1 MTARSEKPVES
12 YTALALQV
20 RVRAIASC
28 PDVGSCRGRINANL
42 ERVATRVA
50 ASRQFIGPDVALVVL
65 PEYFLTGYPQGE
77 TSAAWRARACVA
89 QDGREYERIG
99 RIAQDNGVYLAGN
112 LYELDA
118 HWPALY
124 FQTSFIAD
132 DAGDVVLRYR
142 RLVSHFGPTPHDIL
156 DRYLDVYGPD
166 SLFPVAD
173 TRLGRLAAVASE
185 EILFPE
191 ITRALALRGAEVVCH
206 SSSEV
211 ASPAV
216 TPKNAAKLARAYE
229 NHVYVVSANTAGI
242 VGIDLPN
249 ASVDGG
255 SKIVD
260 YEGRVLVEAAT
271 GESMAA
277 NADVHVES
285 LRAYRRRPGLF
296 NIFSRQRLD
305 LFAGTYG
312 GPGVWPA
319 NALMDDA
326 GGVVVPERGHFDR
339 SHAQVIRDLLDRG
352 VLR

>member
-1 MTARSEKPVES
+1 MES
-12 YTALALQV
+12 YTALALQTQV
-20 RVRAIASC
+20 QAVAPC
-28 PDVGSCRGRINANL
+28 PDVASCRARIDANL
-42 ERVATRVA
+42 ERVAAQVA
-50 ASRQFIGPDVALVVL
+50 ASRQFIGTHLALVVL

-77 TSAAWRARACVA
+77 TPAAWQARACIA
-89 QDGREYERIG
+89 PDGREYERIG
-99 RIAQDNGVYLAGN
+99 RIAQDNHLFLAGN

-132 DAGDVVLRYR
+132 DRGDIVLRYR
-142 RLVSHFGPTPHDIL
+142 RLISHFGPTPHDVL
-156 DRYLDVYGPD
+156 DRYLEIYGSE

-191 ITRALALRGAEVVCH
+191 VTRALALRGAEVICH

-211 ASPAV
+211 ASPAI

-229 NHVYVVSANTAGI
+229 NHVYIVSANTAGI
-242 VGIDLPN
+242 AGIELPN

-260 YEGRVLVEAAT
+260 YEGRVLVEAAV

-277 NADVHVES
+277 NADLHIAG
-285 LRAYRRRPGLF
+285 LRAYRRRPGMF
-296 NIFSRQRLD
+296 NVFSRQRLE
-305 LFAGTYG
+305 LFRDTYG
-312 GPGVWPA
+312 GSTAWPA
-319 NALMDDA
+319 NALIDDA
-326 GGVVVPERGHFDR
+326 GRVGAPERGHFAR
-339 SHAQVIRDLLDRG
+339 THAQVIRALLERG

>member
-1 MTARSEKPVES
+1 MES
-12 YTALALQV
+12 YTALALQTQV
-20 RVRAIASC
+20 QAVAPC
-28 PDVGSCRGRINANL
+28 PDIESCRAQIDANL
-42 ERVATRVA
+42 ERIAAQVA
-50 ASRQFIGPDVALVVL
+50 ASRQFIGPHLALAVL

-77 TSAAWRARACVA
+77 TPAAWQARACIA
-89 QDGREYERIG
+89 PDGPEYERIR
-99 RIAQDNGVYLAGN
+99 RIADDNGLFLAGN
-112 LYELDA
+112 LYETDA
-118 HWPALY
+118 HFPALY

-132 DAGDVVLRYR
+132 DGGEIVLRYR
-142 RLVSHFGPTPHDIL
+142 RLISHFGPTPHDVL
-156 DRYLDVYGPD
+156 DRYLDVYGAD

-173 TRLGRLAAVASE
+173 TRLGRLATVASE

-191 ITRALALRGAEVVCH
+191 IARALALRGAEVICH

-242 VGIDLPN
+242 AGIELPN

-260 YEGRVLVEAAT
+260 YEGRVLVEAAA

-277 NADVHVES
+277 NADLHIAA
-285 LRAYRRRPGLF
+285 LRAYRRRPGMF
-296 NIFSRQRLD
+296 NVFSRQRLD
-305 LFAGTYG
+305 LFRDSYG
-312 GPGVWPA
+312 GSTVWPA
-319 NALMDDA
+319 NALTDD
-326 GGVVVPERGHFDR
+326 GGRAFAPERGHFAR
-339 SHAQVIRDLLDRG
+339 THAQVIRELIDRG